1 MNSATK
7 YEPLVRSTAQKYNI
21 PEQTFVNMLHTETGG
36 TVDPATAVSPA
47 GAQGVMQLMPK
58 TAKGLGLK
66 EGEAFIPEK
75 NVEAAGRLYK
85 GLLNKYGDTGLAAM
99 AYNWGEGNLDQQGAL
114 YAPKET
120 RDYYHKVTKGQTHKS
135 EQPSTIADSSYSE
148 VLAELQNNLSQQK
161 AINEV
166 NLQEAQARLKNTQD
180 SYAADAANKAKEF
193 ELSQESLAGRAALEK
208 QLMIDSWNKQKQRN
222 RFNSALAESEADVAQ
237 MLKPK
242 QVQLLGVKAGKLV

>member
-21 PEQTFVNMLHTETGG
+21 PEQTFVNILHTETGG

-47 GAQGVMQLMPK
+47 GAMGVMQLMPK
-58 TAKGLGLK
+58 TAAGLGLK

-75 NVEAAGRLYK
+75 NVEAAGKLYS
-85 GLLNKYGDTGLAAM
+85 GLLNKYNDTGLAAM
-99 AYNWGEGNLDQQGAL
+99 AYNWGEGNLDRQGAL

-120 RDYYHKVTKGQTHKS
+120 RDYYNKVTKGQTYKS
-135 EQPSTIADSSYSE
+135 EQQPAVANSNYNDILT
-148 VLAELQNNLSQQK
+148 ELQNNLSQQK
-161 AINEV
+161 MVNET
-166 NLQEAQARLKNTQD
+166 NLQEAQTRLKNTQD
-180 SYAADAANKAKEF
+180 SYAADAANKSKAF

-222 RFNSALAESEADVAQ
+222 KFNSALAESEADIAQ
-237 MLKPK
+237 MFKPK
-242 QVQLLGVKAGKLV
+242 QIQLLGVKAGKLV